1 MSRGQSPGRVWI
13 GHLRGG
19 ASRGDAQ
26 LVEVE
31 PRWSDDTILLE
42 VLLDVRAGVQ
52 RLHWYF
58 EEGDDEEEVPEED
71 A

>member
-1 MSRGQSPGRVWI
+1 
-13 GHLRGG
+13 
-19 ASRGDAQ
+19 
-26 LVEVE
+26 VEVE

-52 RLHWYF
+52 RLLWYF